1 MKTNQLLLA
10 LGLAML
16 VPGVANAHNPEMV
29 EITDITISE
38 VDCKTLYSTNWNEN
52 WFIQISLARRRI

>member
-1 MKTNQLLLA
+1 
-10 LGLAML
+10 ML

-52 WFIQISLARRRI
+52 WFIQVGAGFNMPLWKIL